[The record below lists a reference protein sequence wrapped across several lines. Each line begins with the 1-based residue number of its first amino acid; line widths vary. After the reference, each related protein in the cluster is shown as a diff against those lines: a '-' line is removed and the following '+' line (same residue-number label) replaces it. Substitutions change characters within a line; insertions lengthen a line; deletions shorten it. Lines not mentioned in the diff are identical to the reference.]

1 MQDHLPT
8 ISLFKPKKSCNRT
21 VMKKEL
27 ISYVSDLHEYHVTDA
42 GPEQV
47 VRFRISGEQ
56 MCDLRN
62 SFFTFEMKTNAWTSM
77 LPPTIGTAGL
87 VSKLVIRL
95 PHSGN
100 QIIESIDSYHTLATC
115 MSLCTV
121 SPAQRDAKW
130 HHGCITD
137 KAKARGYLNANSG
150 GYRLFHLNLTASGI
164 FQNETML
171 PLMLLNGVQVEI
183 TLEKPT
189 RALIYDREQEA
200 KFGADGTGVDL
211 GVDKDGLEYLS
222 KNHKDETLAA
232 ADYHMQFQWPAPDGA
247 KSGGLSL

>member
-1 MQDHLPT
+1 
-8 ISLFKPKKSCNRT
+8 
-21 VMKKEL
+21 
-27 ISYVSDLHEYHVTDA
+27 
-42 GPEQV
+42 
-47 VRFRISGEQ
+47 
-56 MCDLRN
+56 
-62 SFFTFEMKTNAWTSM
+62 
-77 LPPTIGTAGL
+77 
-87 VSKLVIRL
+87 
-95 PHSGN
+95 
-100 QIIESIDSYHTLATC
+100 
-115 MSLCTV
+115 
-121 SPAQRDAKW
+121 
-130 HHGCITD
+130 
-137 KAKARGYLNANSG
+137 
-150 GYRLFHLNLTASGI
+150 
-164 FQNETML
+164 ML